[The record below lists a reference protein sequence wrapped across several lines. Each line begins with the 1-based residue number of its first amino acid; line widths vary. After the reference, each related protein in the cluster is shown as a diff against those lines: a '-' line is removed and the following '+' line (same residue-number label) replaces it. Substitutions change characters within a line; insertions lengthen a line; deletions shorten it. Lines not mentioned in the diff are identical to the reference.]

1 MIMIEVLM
9 LVEVLMRAG
18 KVAYGAE
25 HDNEGIGI
33 VKMLNLGQERLQD
46 ICLVLANA
54 GEQGQVETHLVIL
67 VEIVFNS
74 INKTYRL
81 FFNELLYRGDIPCCN
96 PIGQGGVDDVVLRHV
111 LENAQD
117 GVHHDAHLFKSQSN
131 SIVNKDLWKRGCA
144 ITQKQ
149 QQQCN

>member
-74 INKTYRL
+74 IIRLTVFSSISFSTEATSPAAIPLAKAVLMML
-81 FFNELLYRGDIPCCN
+81 FFDTFLNT
-96 PIGQGGVDDVVLRHV
+96 LRMESTMM
-111 LENAQD
+111 LTC
-117 GVHHDAHLFKSQSN
+117 LK
-131 SIVNKDLWKRGCA
+131 VNL
-144 ITQKQ
+144 IQL
-149 QQQCN
+149 

>member
-74 INKTYRL
+74 IIRLTVFSSMSFSTEATSPAAIPLAKAVLMML
-81 FFNELLYRGDIPCCN
+81 FFDTFLKT
-96 PIGQGGVDDVVLRHV
+96 LRMESTMM
-111 LENAQD
+111 LTC
-117 GVHHDAHLFKSQSN
+117 LK
-131 SIVNKDLWKRGCA
+131 VNL
-144 ITQKQ
+144 IQL
-149 QQQCN
+149 

>member
-1 MIMIEVLM
+1 MIGVLM

-18 KVAYGAE
+18 KVAYGA
-25 HDNEGIGI
+25 DRNNEGIGI

-74 INKTYRL
+74 IIRFTVFSSMSFSTEATSPAAIPLAKAVLMML
-81 FFNELLYRGDIPCCN
+81 FFDTFLNT
-96 PIGQGGVDDVVLRHV
+96 LRMESTIM
-111 LENAQD
+111 LT
-117 GVHHDAHLFKSQSN
+117 
-131 SIVNKDLWKRGCA
+131 C
-144 ITQKQ
+144 
-149 QQQCN
+149 